1 MEIRRAGL
9 QGTKASIGTSEC
21 APFGSHQTSCI
32 IQLGRLVT
40 SRLGNFIV
48 FMLLLFGSI
57 FRSGIAEG
65 GPMS

>member
-1 MEIRRAGL
+1 MQASCDNIRNNL
-9 QGTKASIGTSEC
+9 
-21 APFGSHQTSCI
+21 